1 MTPLKTVLLGSAT
14 LALAAIAAP
23 AEAQTR
29 CGADYTVRSGDTL
42 YEIAQQCRV
51 PVSRIMNLNPRLDPR
66 AMEIGQRIRLSTEA
80 GTGYE
85 DRRNTGPG
93 EYRVQQGD
101 NFSAIATRLG
111 LSLFELIAAN
121 EDIDPFNLQPGDR
134 IDVPGRDDIR
144 GAFSIEPHTG
154 SPGDVIEISARN
166 LRPNDWVT
174 IGVGPQASEWEPVR
188 QIQTDENGQLDTS
201 VRVPSWS
208 DPGDDL
214 IFLVDTDRGRTL
226 KSDVFDVVDRYDR
239 WRDDRGDR
247 DDDHTR
253 WDDRQRED
261 RRDDWMTLT
270 GEVSMG
276 TECHV
281 LTTRDGDV
289 YSLVSDDIRFT
300 NGEHVRIR
308 GDRVSASFC
317 QQGQTTIAV
326 NEIREMPRDHRDDR
340 NRGGEVALQGEV
352 RQGVECHTLHTDNGS
367 VYSIVSDDI
376 PLTTGEYVMVEG
388 QYADI
393 SYCQQGE
400 ATLEV
405 ETLREVPR
413 SG

>member
-80 GTGYE
+80 GAGYE

-101 NFSAIATRLG
+101 DFSTIATRLG

-154 SPGDVIEISARN
+154 SPGDVVEIRARN

-174 IGVGPQASEWEPVR
+174 IGAGPQASEWEPVR
-188 QIQTDENGQLDTS
+188 QIQTDENGRLDTS

-226 KSDVFDVVDRYDR
+226 KSDVFDVVERDDR
-239 WRDDRGDR
+239 WRDDRR
-247 DDDHTR
+247 DDR
-253 WDDRQRED
+253 
-261 RRDDWMTLT
+261 MTLT

-281 LTTRDGDV
+281 LTTRDGDR
-289 YSLVSDDIRFT
+289 YSIVSDDIRFT

-308 GDRVSASFC
+308 GERVDMSYC
-317 QQGQTTIAV
+317 MQGQSTIAV
-326 NEIREMPRDHRDDR
+326 NEIREIPRDDHR

-376 PLTTGEYVMVEG
+376 PFTTGEYVRVEG
-388 QYADI
+388 EYADL

-400 ATLEV
+400 ATLQV

>member
-14 LALAAIAAP
+14 LALAAFAAP

-80 GTGYE
+80 GAGYE

-101 NFSAIATRLG
+101 DFSTIATRLG

-154 SPGDVIEISARN
+154 SPGDVVEIRARN

-174 IGVGPQASEWEPVR
+174 IGAGPQASEWEPVR
-188 QIQTDENGQLDTS
+188 QIQTDENGRLDTS

-226 KSDVFDVVDRYDR
+226 KSDVFDVVERDDR
-239 WRDDRGDR
+239 WRDDRR
-247 DDDHTR
+247 DDR
-253 WDDRQRED
+253 
-261 RRDDWMTLT
+261 MTLT

-281 LTTRDGDV
+281 LTTRDGDR
-289 YSLVSDDIRFT
+289 YSIVSDDIRFT

-308 GDRVSASFC
+308 GERVDMSYC
-317 QQGQTTIAV
+317 MQGQSTIAV
-326 NEIREMPRDHRDDR
+326 NEIREIPRDDHR

-352 RQGVECHTLHTDNGS
+352 
-367 VYSIVSDDI
+367 
-376 PLTTGEYVMVEG
+376 
-388 QYADI
+388 
-393 SYCQQGE
+393 
-400 ATLEV
+400 
-405 ETLREVPR
+405 PR

>member
-80 GTGYE
+80 GAGYE

-101 NFSAIATRLG
+101 DFSTIATRLG

-154 SPGDVIEISARN
+154 SPGDVVEIRARN

-174 IGVGPQASEWEPVR
+174 IGAGPQASEWEPVR
-188 QIQTDENGQLDTS
+188 QIQTDENGRLDTS

-226 KSDVFDVVDRYDR
+226 KSDVFDVVERDDR
-239 WRDDRGDR
+239 WRDDRR
-247 DDDHTR
+247 DDR
-253 WDDRQRED
+253 
-261 RRDDWMTLT
+261 MTLT

-281 LTTRDGDV
+281 LTTRDGDR
-289 YSLVSDDIRFT
+289 YSIVSDDIRFT

-308 GDRVSASFC
+308 GERVDMSYC
-317 QQGQTTIAV
+317 MQGQSTIAV
-326 NEIREMPRDHRDDR
+326 NEIREIPRDDHR

-376 PLTTGEYVMVEG
+376 PFTTGEYVRVEG
-388 QYADI
+388 EYADL
-393 SYCQQGE
+393 SYCQKGE

>member
-14 LALAAIAAP
+14 LAMAAIAAP

-66 AMEIGQRIRLSTEA
+66 AMEVGQRIRLSTEA
-80 GTGYE
+80 GAGYE

-101 NFSAIATRLG
+101 DFSTIATRLG

-154 SPGDVIEISARN
+154 SPGDVVEIRARN

-174 IGVGPQASEWEPVR
+174 IGAGPQASEWEPVR
-188 QIQTDENGQLDTS
+188 QIQTDENGRLDTS

-226 KSDVFDVVDRYDR
+226 KSDVFDVVERDDR
-239 WRDDRGDR
+239 WRDDRR
-247 DDDHTR
+247 DDR
-253 WDDRQRED
+253 
-261 RRDDWMTLT
+261 MTLT

-281 LTTRDGDV
+281 LTTRDGDR
-289 YSLVSDDIRFT
+289 YSIVSDDIRFT

-308 GDRVSASFC
+308 GERVDMSYC
-317 QQGQTTIAV
+317 MQGQSTIAV
-326 NEIREMPRDHRDDR
+326 NEIREIPRDDHR

-352 RQGVECHTLHTDNGS
+352 RQGVECHTLHTDSGS

-376 PLTTGEYVMVEG
+376 PFTTGEYVMVEG
-388 QYADI
+388 EYADM

-400 ATLEV
+400 ATLQV